1 MFIILVIFGFLKKF
15 NSYLLMLSTRK
26 CLLTVQYHS
35 YWPNSIITLVL
46 EKYLVSL
53 IQFAPC
59 NYHRIGPIQ
68 LSHMEKQSN
77 YWSTIFIFLNK
88 RPSVVLGMCITL
100 YIIQQ
105 LLHCGRSYVKYLC

>member
-1 MFIILVIFGFLKKF
+1 MFIILVIFWFLKKV
-15 NSYLLMLSTRK
+15 NSDLLMLSTRK

-53 IQFAPC
+53 IQFSPC

-68 LSHMEKQSN
+68 LSHMEKHLIIGQ
-77 YWSTIFIFLNK
+77 
-88 RPSVVLGMCITL
+88 L
-100 YIIQQ
+100 Y
-105 LLHCGRSYVKYLC
+105 LSF